1 VDKHVIRGRLRKLGE
16 AGLPLDRQ
24 ASIADGQA
32 VGKIRAAN
40 LHHNANSC
48 LTQPPFHHFPNSVR
62 YTNQVKNTKVVVEI
76 IRQKYA
82 SRTVSNDYSYI
93 KAAKSFLTYREK
105 NCRRG
110 RLRPRQDNLEDVKGI
125 RGQGVYNIFCA
136 TQKFVIIIK

>member
-1 VDKHVIRGRLRKLGE
+1 
-16 AGLPLDRQ
+16 
-24 ASIADGQA
+24 

-82 SRTVSNDYSYI
+82 SRTVSNGYLYI

-110 RLRPRQDNLEDVKGI
+110 KTISRMLKEFAAKVYTTFFVQPKNL
-125 RGQGVYNIFCA
+125 
-136 TQKFVIIIK
+136 